1 MNGNEELKAMLD
13 IAIALSSERDF
24 NKLFNIIIARSMEIT
39 GCDAGTLYLVN
50 DGKLEFKIMKTLSLG
65 IDRGSD
71 GAGIELPPVEM
82 SRENI
87 CAYAAISRETLNIP
101 DVMQNDVFDFSGP
114 KRYDSLTGYHTVSML
129 VVPLIDSD
137 NTVVGVLQLINC
149 LDGAGNVVSFAES
162 MEKTVYAL
170 ASLTA
175 IAVSNMRYREEL
187 KEQLWSFTQAMAT
200 AIDERTPYNASHTRK
215 VAEYCGMIAD
225 HINKLNA
232 AGECDDRFDENRRE
246 QLVMAAWLHDIGKMT
261 VPLEVMNKET
271 RLNGRENAIKARL
284 EIFKLRAELMTERGE
299 KNKVW
304 LDSVIAQIDAANR
317 TVDKVN
323 GSGFID
329 DATLTSLKA
338 VLGYEFMGEPFFT
351 EGEKEALSIRKGTLT
366 DGERKIMENHVVTTG
381 KILDK
386 VHFNKAFENTP
397 VWAARHHEC
406 LNGEGYPAGLKGD
419 ELGLDERILAV
430 SDICDAL
437 LATDR
442 PYKKPIPLDKAFE
455 IMRDMASEG
464 RIDGKVVGYLYD
476 CLREQ

>member
-1 MNGNEELKAMLD
+1 
-13 IAIALSSERDF
+13 
-24 NKLFNIIIARSMEIT
+24 
-39 GCDAGTLYLVN
+39 
-50 DGKLEFKIMKTLSLG
+50 
-65 IDRGSD
+65 
-71 GAGIELPPVEM
+71 
-82 SRENI
+82 
-87 CAYAAISRETLNIP
+87 
-101 DVMQNDVFDFSGP
+101 
-114 KRYDSLTGYHTVSML
+114 
-129 VVPLIDSD
+129 
-137 NTVVGVLQLINC
+137 
-149 LDGAGNVVSFAES
+149 
-162 MEKTVYAL
+162 
-170 ASLTA
+170 
-175 IAVSNMRYREEL
+175 
-187 KEQLWSFTQAMAT
+187 
-200 AIDERTPYNASHTRK
+200 
-215 VAEYCGMIAD
+215 
-225 HINKLNA
+225 
-232 AGECDDRFDENRRE
+232 
-246 QLVMAAWLHDIGKMT
+246 
-261 VPLEVMNKET
+261 
-271 RLNGRENAIKARL
+271 
-284 EIFKLRAELMTERGE
+284 
-299 KNKVW
+299 
-304 LDSVIAQIDAANR
+304 VIAQIDAANR
-317 TVDKVN
+317 MVDKVN
-323 GSGFID
+323 GSGFVD